1 MATKFQMTEDQQ
13 ARKTEYDR
21 NGWPQ
26 IMTRE
31 DIELYMQRQWLTI
44 QKFYGSRPDWPVR
57 KVGEVWSVP
66 LDDWRGFLSAFYTGR
81 VYEGLADVQYGDKYT
96 DD

>member
-1 MATKFQMTEDQQ
+1 MATKFQMTDDQLK
-13 ARKTEYDR
+13 RKSEYDR

-44 QKFYGSRPDWPVR
+44 QKFYGNRPDWPVR

-66 LDDWRGFLSAFYTGR
+66 LADWRGFLSAFYTGR
-81 VYEGLADVQYGDKYT
+81 IYEGLKDVAYGEPDE
-96 DD
+96 

>member
-13 ARKTEYDR
+13 ARKAEYQR

-81 VYEGLADVQYGDKYT
+81 VYEGLADVQYGGKYT
-96 DD
+96 DE